1 MTKAQTAAAV
11 DDFDLSELDTV
22 DEDVM
27 DVRRKDGSE
36 TGWKW
41 TFAGPGHSKSIEQS
55 NRLAKERLRKEK
67 AQEQAVINGKKWKAE
82 DETPEEALDR
92 NVRIVTDRLLGWSPI
107 KMNGEPLPF
116 SIDNANAILKD
127 RRKSHL
133 LIQALEFLGDDA
145 AFSGRSAMT
154 SEHSLS
160 DPSSST
166 ETKKGEP
173 AGIA

>member
-1 MTKAQTAAAV
+1 MTNAQAAAAV

-27 DVRRKDGSE
+27 VVRRKDGSE

-41 TFAGPGHSKSIEQS
+41 TFAGPGHPKSIEQS

-107 KMNGEPLPF
+107 KMNGEPFPF
-116 SIDNANAILKD
+116 TIENANAILKD

-145 AFSGRSAMT
+145 AFSGRSATT
-154 SEHSLS
+154 SELSPS

-173 AGIA
+173 AETA